1 MRKSYTAEFKAK
13 VALEAVRGDKSLA
26 ELSSKYDIHPSQVR
40 QWKNDMLSGLP
51 DIFSGKKKKREK
63 QNEHNES
70 KLFEKIGR
78 LEVDVDW
85 LKKKSDELDRL

>member
-13 VALEAVRGDKSLA
+13 VVLEAVRGDKSLA

-40 QWKNDMLSGLP
+40 QWKKEMLSGLP
-51 DIFSGKKKKREK
+51 DIFSGKKKREK

-70 KLFEKIGR
+70 RLIEKIGR
-78 LEVDVDW
+78 LEVEVDW